1 MAYNVIDPNSNL
13 FNRFT
18 SDELNLTFDRNE
30 KRINEMTNPIFQLGI
45 EANYD
50 IDFMSDANYNN
61 TNFSF
66 SWGHK
71 HCLRLILNQAIMP
84 PSSSRTLT
92 WTRATSSSTD
102 TNYYYNYYYGFGTSY
117 RYTTTYTKTSSENQQ
132 PYTKSLTR
140 TDAFPA
146 IMTIGYVTQ
155 APLVTMRFMGIDPA
169 TGKKYL
175 FIINQGTG
183 IIQALAPIPSGVIL
197 NFDFL

>member
-45 EANYD
+45 EVNYD
-50 IDFMSDANYNN
+50 IDFISDANYNN

-84 PSSSRTLT
+84 PASSRTLT
-92 WTRATSSSTD
+92 WTRATSSTTD
-102 TNYYYNYYYGFGTSY
+102 KNYYYNYYYGFGTSY
-117 RYTTTYTKTSSENQQ
+117 RYTTTTYTLPGMEQ
-132 PYTKSLTR
+132 PSTRSLTR

-155 APLVTMRFMGIDPA
+155 APLTTMRFMGLDPV